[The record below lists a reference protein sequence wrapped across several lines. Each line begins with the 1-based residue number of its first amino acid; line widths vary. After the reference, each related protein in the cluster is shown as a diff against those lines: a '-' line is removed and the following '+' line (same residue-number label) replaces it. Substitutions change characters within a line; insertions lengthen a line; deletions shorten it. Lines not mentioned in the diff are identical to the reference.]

1 MELVFTKRKK
11 PGLEQ
16 CIICQKDNRSVKKSS
31 MEAD

>member
-1 MELVFTKRKK
+1 MELVTTKGKK

-16 CIICQKDNRSVKKSS
+16 SIICQKDVRSVKKSS